1 MSQYDKCALH
11 LSGAYRTHMCSII
24 CKMRKSI
31 HPQSSRRCNEMPNI
45 KSAKKR
51 VKVNKTKAAAN
62 KARKSNLKTMLK
74 KADAAVAT
82 GAANKE
88 EAIRVAIKK
97 VDQACAK
104 GLMHKNA
111 AARKKSQLAKK
122 LNAAD

>member
-1 MSQYDKCALH
+1 
-11 LSGAYRTHMCSII
+11 
-24 CKMRKSI
+24 
-31 HPQSSRRCNEMPNI
+31 MPNI

-74 KADAAVAT
+74 KADIAVAT

-88 EAIRVAIKK
+88 DAIRVAIKK